1 MDAVKKY
8 APVVARSLLGLIF
21 FVFGLNGFLHFLPQ
35 PPLPPAGGQFIGAL
49 IGTGYLFPLLKGI
62 EVLSGALLLSG
73 RFVPLA
79 LVLLAPIIVN
89 IAAFHLLLVPG
100 YGMVALLLSL
110 ELLLAW
116 AYRESFRSI
125 LQSRATA
132 TL

>member
-8 APVVARSLLGLIF
+8 APIVARSLLGLIF
-21 FVFGLNGFLHFLPQ
+21 FVFGLNGFIHFLPQ
-35 PPLPPAGGQFIGAL
+35 PPMPPAAGQFVGAL
-49 IGTGYLFPLLKGI
+49 VQSGYLFTLLKVI

-89 IAAFHLLLVPG
+89 IAAFHIFLSPG
-100 YGMVALLLSL
+100 YGMVVLLLGL

-116 AYRESFRSI
+116 AYRDSFRAL
-125 LQSRATA
+125 LQPRATA
-132 TL
+132 SL